1 MKKIIKYITE
11 NIRPP
16 LFILFILFIT
26 ATAIGQVHQT
36 GTTQPQTIICGSYP
50 ANGKMV
56 EGVAETYAG
65 GDGCVTIITKGS
77 SDTVF
82 FTSPVRV
89 VLKPGFIAQD
99 GSKFIAYIDSSS
111 AKPPASYS
119 ITASNENNAATQS
132 AIQKANSN
140 EMVSVAPNPFSSTF
154 IVSVN
159 SARDVK
165 ALVIIYNSVGVKV
178 KQQTGLNLIKGINK
192 ISLSCP
198 GLAQGVYTLE
208 VNFDNSKVVKK
219 IVKS

>member
-65 GDGCVTIITKGS
+65 GDGCVTIITKGN

-154 IVSVN
+154 ILSVN
-159 SARDVK
+159 SDKNVK
-165 ALVIIYNSVGVKV
+165 AQVVIYNAVGVTV
-178 KQQTGLNLIKGINK
+178 KQQGGINISKGVNK
-192 ISLSCP
+192 IPLNCS
-198 GLAQGVYTLE
+198 GLASGVYTIEIILG
-208 VNFDNSKVVKK
+208 NSKAMKK